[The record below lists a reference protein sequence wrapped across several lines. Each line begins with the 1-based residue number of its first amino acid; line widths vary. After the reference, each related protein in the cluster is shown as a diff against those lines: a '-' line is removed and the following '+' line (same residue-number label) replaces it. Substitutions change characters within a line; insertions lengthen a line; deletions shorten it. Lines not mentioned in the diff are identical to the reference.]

1 LYRIGEN
8 VKPFVQPI
16 KVLRPGQSAEEIK
29 RTTIWEE
36 MFGKGSLGDIQTDVH
51 VKSLDELSTPVVEKR
66 SRYSTVFDGPA
77 YTLPPV
83 DLLLDKFLDDFLG
96 LSTSINESTH
106 SADNVT
112 SGQVSTEIIYA
123 DWTAP
128 SVDVDAAI
136 AEGKVFV
143 DDGMVLPDK
152 GKRAKVVSDADVE
165 ELSGWFTDVLAPC
178 EEIFPCGNR
187 LKKASLA
194 DDASLSPR
202 TVASHPVHPQ
212 STETPMD
219 ISTPTPASARST
231 PSQATPSKVSN
242 VSSSRPA
249 TFVMP
254 EFSAKKRKEQEVAT
268 SGTKAAEGPE
278 GQKVGSKRKSRPSEV

>member
-1 LYRIGEN
+1 M
-8 VKPFVQPI
+8 KPFVQPI

-165 ELSGWFTDVLAPC
+165 ELSGWFTDVLAP
-178 EEIFPCGNR
+178 
-187 LKKASLA
+187 L
-194 DDASLSPR
+194 
-202 TVASHPVHPQ
+202 ASHPVHPQ

-219 ISTPTPASARST
+219 ISTPTRASARST